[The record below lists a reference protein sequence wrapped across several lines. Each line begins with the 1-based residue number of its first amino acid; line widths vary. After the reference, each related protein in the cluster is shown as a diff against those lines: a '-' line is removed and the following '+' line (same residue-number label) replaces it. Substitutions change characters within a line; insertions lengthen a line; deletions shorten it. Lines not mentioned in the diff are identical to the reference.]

1 MERSEAASQRIGEK
15 YREYETVF
23 HSERTSNFLF
33 LLCNRCVEDHR
44 IVEFFLFTFHKQIDR
59 IYREHKEYLQIIINQ
74 MSFAKNQHE
83 TDELINRIDRYIS
96 DHESRQLE
104 LLKDLAIL
112 SKNVS
117 ELFFVQFCFRFHFK
131 NLH

>member
-1 MERSEAASQRIGEK
+1 MEDRRIIDFFPFK
-15 YREYETVF
+15 F
-23 HSERTSNFLF
+23 H
-33 LLCNRCVEDHR
+33 
-44 IVEFFLFTFHKQIDR
+44 IQIDR

-83 TDELINRIDRYIS
+83 TDELINKIDRYIS
-96 DHESRQLE
+96 DHESQQLE

-117 ELFFVQFCFRFHFK
+117 EDLFYVQFSFRF
-131 NLH
+131 

>member
-1 MERSEAASQRIGEK
+1 MKDRKI
-15 YREYETVF
+15 
-23 HSERTSNFLF
+23 
-33 LLCNRCVEDHR
+33 
-44 IVEFFLFTFHKQIDR
+44 IEFFFLQISQTNKQIDR

-74 MSFAKNQHE
+74 MSFARNQHE
-83 TDELINRIDRYIS
+83 TDELINKIDRYIS

-117 ELFFVQFCFRFHFK
+117 EIFFMF
-131 NLH
+131 NLVSIFN